1 MLKSFIHF
9 LMKEMVRIAEKI
21 IYHNLK
27 KVLRKGLMQRK
38 VDKLKRI
45 LMGGTKE
52 KQENKENK
60 ENQDGNLISKWK
72 VRIVKSVSND
82 SNPT

>member
-1 MLKSFIHF
+1 
-9 LMKEMVRIAEKI
+9 MKEMVRIAEKI

-52 KQENKENK
+52 KQENK
-60 ENQDGNLISKWK
+60 DGNLISKWK